1 MLAAS
6 SVTLRKSFNLS
17 ELQFLHSLAIV
28 ATAMRKINQDTGIEC
43 DRGSCFRG
51 GGQGRPLGGVEGRP
65 TISKIPSDSLFL
77 QLYVYIFW
85 CFFFIPTIMLLLYL
99 VF

>member
-1 MLAAS
+1 MERARGQVIVDRVIVWAVLAAS

-17 ELQFLHSLAIV
+17 ELQFLHSVAIV

-51 GGQGRPLGGVEGRP
+51 GGQGRPLGGVEGSEEV
-65 TISKIPSDSLFL
+65 THNF
-77 QLYVYIFW
+77 
-85 CFFFIPTIMLLLYL
+85 
-99 VF
+99 